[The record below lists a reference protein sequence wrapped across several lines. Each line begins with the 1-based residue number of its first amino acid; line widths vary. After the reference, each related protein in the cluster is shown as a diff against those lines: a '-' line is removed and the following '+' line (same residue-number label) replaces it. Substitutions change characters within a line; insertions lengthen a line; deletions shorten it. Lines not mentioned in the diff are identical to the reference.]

1 MTDPVLLIVDALAI
15 FRLSRLVTSDTILDR
30 PRNWLLRRWPGAD
43 TEFHDSEVE
52 RVEGEGAAYTAVR
65 GRPVT
70 PVPEWSPRLWVV
82 VEPHWFG
89 NLISCVW
96 CVSVYV
102 AVVVVALRAWWDWWQ
117 WPALVAAGSA
127 AAGWIHT
134 RTQ

>member
-15 FRLSRLVTSDTILDR
+15 FRLSRLVTSDTILGR

-43 TEFHDSEVE
+43 TEFHDSETE
-52 RVEGEGAAYTAVR
+52 RIEGKGAAYNAVR

-70 PVPEWSPRLWVV
+70 PVPEWKPRLWVV

-96 CVSVYV
+96 CISIYV
-102 AVVVVALRAWWDWWQ
+102 AVAVVAARAWWDWWQ

-127 AAGWIHT
+127 VAGWIHT